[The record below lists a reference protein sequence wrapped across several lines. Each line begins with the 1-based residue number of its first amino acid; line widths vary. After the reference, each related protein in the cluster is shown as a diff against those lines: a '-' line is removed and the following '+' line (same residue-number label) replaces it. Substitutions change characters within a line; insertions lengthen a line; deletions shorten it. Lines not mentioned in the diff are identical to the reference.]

1 VARGA
6 RGGESQE
13 TKRIM
18 KQPFYIT
25 TPIYYVNDAPHI
37 GHAYTTLLADVL
49 ARYHRLLGEPTF
61 FLTGTDEHGQKVY
74 EAARKAEIT
83 PREQADRTVVRF
95 QRLWESLGISH
106 DDFIRTTEVRHAR
119 VVRAIL
125 QDLWDRG
132 EIYKGEYVGW
142 YDVREERF
150 HTEKDLVDGRSP
162 AGNPVEKVVEEN
174 YFFRMSHYQ
183 EWLVDYIR
191 SHPEFIQP
199 DFRRN
204 ETLGAL
210 RQPLND
216 LCISRPKERMPW
228 GIDLPFDPDY
238 VCYVWFDALV
248 NYISAIGYGKSE
260 SDFERWWPASYHL
273 VGKDILTTH
282 SVYWPTM
289 LKAMGLP
296 QPRTIFAH
304 GWWLTGGSKMSKSE
318 GNVIDP
324 LAMAARYGV
333 DALRYHLL
341 ADMAQGSDASFTE
354 ELFVRRY
361 NSDLANDLGNMASR
375 VLKMIERHFEGRMPE
390 PGESG
395 EAERA
400 LAAHAVEA
408 AQEMQRQ
415 VLAMALDRGIAR
427 VLETVRETNR
437 YFDRAAPW
445 KLAKAGEMAPLGTV
459 LYHGAEALRIVSGLL
474 YPVIPTKMG
483 ELRRALGLVEEAIEP
498 RFEELT
504 RWGGLEPGSRIVSSS
519 GLFPRIQARKADR
532 SQAQQQSSGGNKAAA
547 AKGAAA
553 KATAAKATAA
563 ADEEVGLCEIG
574 DVGKLGLKT
583 AVVLAASPVEGADRL
598 LRVRID
604 LGEEEREIVAGV
616 AEHYAPLD
624 LVGKTLVV
632 VTRLRPAKIRGARS
646 NGMLLAAKRGKK
658 LRLVTIEGG
667 APGGW
672 SVG

>member
-1 VARGA
+1 
-6 RGGESQE
+6 
-13 TKRIM
+13 M
-18 KQPFYIT
+18 KKPFYIT

-74 EAARKAEIT
+74 EAARKAEIS

-95 QRLWESLGISH
+95 QRLWDSLGISN
-106 DDFIRTTEVRHAR
+106 DDFIRTTEARHGR

-125 QDLWDRG
+125 QNLWDRG

-150 HTEKDLVDGRSP
+150 YTEKDLVDGKSP

-183 EWLVDYIR
+183 DWLVEYIHD
-191 SHPEFIQP
+191 HPEFIQP

-204 ETLGAL
+204 ETLGTL
-210 RQPLND
+210 RQPIHD

-248 NYISAIGYGKSE
+248 NYISAIGYGKAE
-260 SDFERWWPASYHL
+260 SDFNRWWPATYHL

-282 SVYWPTM
+282 SIYWPTM
-289 LKAMGLP
+289 LRAMGLP
-296 QPRTIFAH
+296 QPKTIFAH

-324 LAMAARYGV
+324 LAMAERYGV

-341 ADMAQGSDASFTE
+341 ADMAQGSDASFSE

-361 NSDLANDLGNMASR
+361 NNDLANDLGNMASR
-375 VLKMIERHFEGRMPE
+375 VLKMIERHFEGRMPA
-390 PGESG
+390 PGRSG
-395 EAERA
+395 AAEQA
-400 LAAHAVEA
+400 LAEHALEA
-408 AQEMQRQ
+408 AREMQRQ
-415 VLAMALDRGIAR
+415 VLAMALDRGIGR

-445 KLAKAGEMAPLGTV
+445 KLAKAGAMEELGTV

-474 YPVIPTKMG
+474 YPVIPAKMG
-483 ELRRALGLVEEAIEP
+483 ELRRALGVGADEIEP
-498 RFEELT
+498 RFEGLV
-504 RWGGLEPGSRIVSSS
+504 RWGGLRPGSQVTASA
-519 GLFPRIQARKADR
+519 GLFPRIQAKRSAEKQRK
-532 SQAQQQSSGGNKAAA
+532 SGAGAAKSGAKTAASGKQGGGEQAAA
-547 AKGAAA
+547 GAAS
-553 KATAAKATAA
+553 
-563 ADEEVGLCEIG
+563 ERVSEVGLCEIG
-574 DVGKLGLKT
+574 DVAKLGLKT
-583 AVVLAASPVEGADRL
+583 AVVLAASPVEKADRL
-598 LRVRID
+598 LLLRID
-604 LGEEEREIVAGV
+604 LGDEEREIVAGV
-616 AEHYAPLD
+616 AEHYAPID

-632 VTRLRPAKIRGARS
+632 VTRLRPAKIRGVNS
-646 NGMLLAAKRGKK
+646 NGMLLAAKEGKK